1 MDKKLYKL
9 MNWPAIEGIV
19 YSECDNPHDYLGQ
32 HVTPNGL
39 LIQAFMPGASC
50 MVVKIDGQKKNY
62 TMEEADEAGFFAV
75 LIPGRKKVQYTLFA
89 TFPDGQS
96 KEYRDPYSYDYEL
109 SREALTD
116 FTKGINYNVYDLL
129 GAHVCEVCGVP
140 GTRFAVWAPNA
151 VRVSVVGDFNN
162 WDGRTHQMRKDYES
176 GVFDLFIPEIYKGT
190 IYKYEIKFKGGLT
203 GLKSDPYAFE
213 WELRP
218 ANASV
223 VSDISGFTWEDKD
236 WISKRDSST
245 PLTKPMSVYE
255 MHLGSFRKPPAEEER
270 EFYTYREL
278 APMVIEYIKEMNYT
292 HVELMPVTEYPF
304 DASWGYQ
311 VTGYYAPTSRYGTP
325 LDFKYFINELHKAGI
340 GVILDWVPA
349 HFPRDTF
356 GLSNFDGTCLYEH
369 FDPRQGSHP
378 DWGTL
383 IYNYGRPQ
391 VKNFLIGSAL
401 FWAEEYHVDGIR
413 SDAVASMLYLDY
425 GKRDGEWVANMY
437 GGKENLEAIEFIKHL
452 NSIFKKKKLS
462 TLLIAEEST
471 AWPMVTG
478 DVENDSLGY
487 DLKWNMGWMNDFTNF
502 MRLDPLFRKGHYGE
516 LTFSMI
522 YNYSENF
529 ILVLSHD
536 EVVHG
541 KASMLYKMP
550 GETDAEKF
558 ANLRVAYGFMYMHP
572 GKKLLFMG
580 QDFGQKREWSEE
592 REIDWEL
599 LQYDDHARM
608 KEYVRDL
615 NHLYRSE
622 PALYDQDYVTDGF
635 KWINCISAD
644 ETILVFERIA
654 ASGEELIVV
663 ANFTPVK
670 RANYKIGVPHMG
682 KYKEIFNSDSAKYG
696 GDDFTNPRLKMSK
709 EEECDGLADS
719 IRIKVPPMGISVFRY
734 IPVSEGAVV
743 DNETTKKNVAAK
755 TPAGEKTSAKKA
767 VVKKP
772 AAVAKTPAGR
782 KSGAVSK
789 SKSTNKTVKKENK

>member
-1 MDKKLYKL
+1 MDKKLYNL
-9 MNWPAIEGIV
+9 MDWPAIEGIV

-32 HVTPNGL
+32 HITSGGL

-50 MVVKIDGQKKNY
+50 IVVKPDGQKKNY
-62 TMEEADEAGFFAV
+62 TMEEVDEAGYFAV
-75 LIPGRKKVQYTLFA
+75 LIPGRRKIQYTLFA

-96 KEYRDPYSYDYEL
+96 MEYRDPYSYDYEL
-109 SREALTD
+109 SRKALTD
-116 FTKGINYNVYDLL
+116 FTKGINYKVYDLL
-129 GAHVCEVCGVP
+129 GSHVCEVNGVL

-162 WDGRTHQMRKDYES
+162 WDGRIHQMRKDYES
-176 GVFDLFIPEIYKGT
+176 GVFDLFIPGVYKGA

-203 GLKSDPYAFE
+203 GLKSDPYAYE

-218 ANASV
+218 ANATV
-223 VSDISGFTWEDKD
+223 VSDISDFQWEDED
-236 WISKRDSST
+236 WITQRDKTS
-245 PLTKPMSVYE
+245 PLTRPISIYE
-255 MHLGSFRKPPAEEER
+255 MHLGSFKKPAEEDK
-270 EFYTYREL
+270 EFYNYREL
-278 APMVIEYIKEMNYT
+278 APMVIEYVKEMNYT
-292 HVELMPVTEYPF
+292 HVELMPVTEHPL

-340 GVILDWVPA
+340 GIILDWVPA
-349 HFPRDTF
+349 HFPRDVF
-356 GLSNFDGTCLYEH
+356 GLSNFDGSCLYEH
-369 FDPRQGSHP
+369 QDPRQGSHP

-383 IYNYGRPQ
+383 IYNYGRPE

-401 FWAEEYHVDGIR
+401 FWAEEYHADGIR

-437 GGKENLEAIEFIKHL
+437 GGKENLEAVELIKHM

-462 TLLIAEEST
+462 TMLIAEEST

-478 DVENDSLGY
+478 DVEKDSLGY
-487 DLKWNMGWMNDFTNF
+487 DFKWNMGWMNDFTNF

-529 ILVLSHD
+529 ILVFSHD

-550 GETDAEKF
+550 GETLEEKF
-558 ANLRVAYGFMYMHP
+558 ANLRVAYGFMFMHP

-580 QDFGQKREWSEE
+580 QDFGQTSEWSETK
-592 REIDWEL
+592 EIDWEL
-599 LQYDDHARM
+599 LKFQGHAQM
-608 KEYVRDL
+608 KEFVKDL
-615 NHLYRSE
+615 NYLYCTE

-654 ASGEELIVV
+654 ANGEELIVI

-709 EEECDGLADS
+709 ADECDGLDNS

-734 IPVSEGAVV
+734 IPVAEGVVV
-743 DNETTKKNVAAK
+743 DNAAARKNVAEDRQHHKEPVGK
-755 TPAGEKTSAKKA
+755 TVARKNAAG
-767 VVKKP
+767 
-772 AAVAKTPAGR
+772 
-782 KSGAVSK
+782 
-789 SKSTNKTVKKENK
+789 KTVKSTPDKEKK